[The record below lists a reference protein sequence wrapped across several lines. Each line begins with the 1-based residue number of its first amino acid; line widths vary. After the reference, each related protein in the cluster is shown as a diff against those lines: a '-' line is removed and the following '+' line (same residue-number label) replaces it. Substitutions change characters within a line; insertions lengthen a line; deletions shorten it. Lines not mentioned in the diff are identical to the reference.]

1 MNYPAVP
8 KTYYLLFIIFVLPSA
23 FPWHKLYSCEK
34 ADDKTIFIKR

>member
-1 MNYPAVP
+1 MNFPAIFMI
-8 KTYYLLFIIFVLPSA
+8 YYLFVLPSA